1 VPVAAL
7 PTLQF
12 KISPHLARAND
23 DLAGDGLFM
32 IRRNVENTD
41 IEVRTGSAVKPTQWK
56 AGFQPC

>member
-12 KISPHLARAND
+12 KISYHLASAND

-32 IRRNVENTD
+32 IRKNVEGTD
-41 IEVRTGSAVKPTQWK
+41 TEGRIGSVLKPTQWK
-56 AGFQPC
+56 AGLQPS